1 MTKNHLIHKYFQKAH
16 LLTVKNQ
23 SYQKTISSLF
33 QWLTDSDGVKN
44 DITTKSLKINKQVT
58 AKIICRDNHAVLS
71 GMEELQFLLSEF
83 TKGSFLN
90 NPDDYLGIR
99 PFVAHPKC
107 QRYFGVRPKLD
118 FTPLKKDKSILSK
131 NEVVAK
137 LKGDASTI
145 LSYERTIL
153 NILQRMSG
161 ISTNTYHFI
170 NTINKL
176 RNNIN
181 NTHSSDSMN
190 MCYNFMTP
198 YIAATRKTPW
208 MWLDKKA
215 VAAGGGLTHRLN
227 LSDGILIKD
236 NHLTLINKAIKTP
249 REWQAGAIAETMTLA
264 MVKESEELI
273 EIEVETEQQAF
284 AVVKCHTELDSASH
298 SIAIMLDNFTPKT
311 AKQTIQNL
319 KKEFDLSSIIIEA
332 SGGIDE
338 NNILEWSK
346 TGVDIISL
354 GSLTHSSKASN
365 FSLEI

>member
-1 MTKNHLIHKYFQKAH
+1 MADLSGCDGTRKIKIMNKQSLILKYFDKSS
-16 LLTVKNQ
+16 LLTIHNTKYRQ
-23 SYQKTISSLF
+23 QLSSLF
-33 QWLTDSDGVKN
+33 QWLIRADGVKN
-44 DITTKSLKINKQVT
+44 DITTKSLKINKEIT

-83 TKGSFLN
+83 TK
-90 NPDDYLGIR
+90 
-99 PFVAHPKC
+99 
-107 QRYFGVRPKLD
+107 LD
-118 FTPLKKDKSILSK
+118 FTPLKKDKGILSK
-131 NEVVAK
+131 NEVVAR
-137 LKGDASTI
+137 LKGNASTI

-161 ISTNTYHFI
+161 ISTNTYHVI
-170 NTINKL
+170 KL
-176 RNNIN
+176 IN

-190 MCYNFMTP
+190 KCYSSLTP

-236 NHLTLINKAIKTP
+236 NHLSIIGKAIKTP
-249 REWQAGAIAETMTLA
+249 RRCATCPPKPWRRRKYSPEVE
-264 MVKESEELI
+264 ESEGL
-273 EIEVETEQQAF
+273 IEVEVETYNQAVEAIKTF
-284 AVVKCHTELDSASH
+284 RPN
-298 SIAIMLDNFTPKT
+298 AIMLDNFTPDQAKT
-311 AKQTIQNL
+311 TINNL
-319 KKEFDLSSIIIEA
+319 KKEFDLSSIMIEA

-346 TGVDIISL
+346 TGVDILSL
-354 GSLTHSSKASN
+354 GSLTHSAKASN